1 MTAESRVGVLAV
13 MSLLRV
19 CAVTA
24 VSFSHY
30 QFSSK
35 KIRSLII
42 EYDVVALQIDLL
54 DAASKPTIAM
64 VVANHPS

>member
-1 MTAESRVGVLAV
+1 
-13 MSLLRV
+13 
-19 CAVTA
+19 VTA

-42 EYDVVALQIDLL
+42 EYGVIEYDVVALQIDLL
-54 DAASKPTIAM
+54 DAASKPAITM
-64 VVANHPS
+64 VGANHPS